1 MAHGAADRPNV
12 IADREKGASLPRAYF
27 KVLAKRLIGTFRV
40 APLTAAEQAWVQSH
54 LAREEYALWSQLSPY
69 DQRHCF
75 LVAQG
80 VLRRLAPTQY
90 AGDSRWLSV
99 ALMHD
104 IGKLESNLPTHE
116 RLLATIAGR
125 TVKLSTAARWAS
137 SARGLTRRIGMYLIH
152 GALGSEMIRS
162 AGGREEIAL
171 WSSVH
176 QGDGLGA
183 EPIIPLPVIKALI
196 DSDLE

>member
-1 MAHGAADRPNV
+1 MANGAADRSIVTENL
-12 IADREKGASLPRAYF
+12 EKGTSLPRAYF
-27 KVLAKRLIGTFRV
+27 KVLAKRLVGTFQP
-40 APLTAAEQAWVQSH
+40 APLMAAEQAWVQS
-54 LAREEYALWSQLSPY
+54 LLTPEEYGLWSRLSPY

-75 LVAQG
+75 RVAQG
-80 VLRRLAPTQY
+80 VRRRLAPTQY
-90 AGDSRWLSV
+90 ACDSRWLSV

-137 SARGLTRRIGMYLIH
+137 SARGLTRRVGMYLIH
-152 GALGSEMIRS
+152 GTLGSEMIRS

-171 WSSVH
+171 WSSLH
-176 QGDGLGA
+176 QGDGLAA
-183 EPIIPLPVIKALI
+183 EPMIPSPVVKALI
-196 DSDLE
+196 DADLE